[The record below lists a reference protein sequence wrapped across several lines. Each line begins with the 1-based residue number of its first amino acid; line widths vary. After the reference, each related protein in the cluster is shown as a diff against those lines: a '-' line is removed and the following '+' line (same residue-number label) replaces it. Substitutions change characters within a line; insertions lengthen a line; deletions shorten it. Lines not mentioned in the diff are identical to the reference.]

1 MKVRFSLRTIID
13 DQNKKMVEFINTIYV
28 SKEIINNTETDVY
41 ETQNPENNMMI
52 RFEIFDKNLTV
63 FSGEN
68 TLFFELNN
76 YVENMFITN
85 GMELIVNTL
94 LTKLEINSE
103 FIKIEYDLFLK
114 NNGSEDSKI
123 STYLTTLEF
132 IND

>member
-13 DQNKKMVEFINTIYV
+13 DQDKKMVEFINTIYI
-28 SKEIINNTETDVY
+28 SKQIINNTETDVY

-68 TLFFELNN
+68 TLFFELDN

-94 LTKLEINSE
+94 LTKLEVNSE

>member
-13 DQNKKMVEFINTIYV
+13 DQNKKMVEFINTIYI
-28 SKEIINNTETDVY
+28 SKQIINNTETDVY
-41 ETQNPENNMMI
+41 ETQNPENNTMI
-52 RFEIFDKNLTV
+52 RLEIFDKNLTV

-68 TLFFELNN
+68 TLFFELDN
-76 YVENMFITN
+76 YVENLFIN
-85 GMELIVNTL
+85 NEVEFIVNTL
-94 LTKLEINSE
+94 LTKLEITPE

-114 NNGSEDSKI
+114 NNGSENSKI

>member
-13 DQNKKMVEFINTIYV
+13 DQDKKMVEFINTIYI
-28 SKEIINNTETDVY
+28 SKQRINNTETDVY

>member
-13 DQNKKMVEFINTIYV
+13 DQDKKMVEFINTIYI
-28 SKEIINNTETDVY
+28 SKQIINNTETDVY

-76 YVENMFITN
+76 YAENMFITN

>member
-1 MKVRFSLRTIID
+1 MKVRFSLRTIIG
-13 DQNKKMVEFINTIYV
+13 DQDTKMVEFINAIYI
-28 SKEIINNTETDVY
+28 SKQRINNTETDVY

>member
-1 MKVRFSLRTIID
+1 MKVRFSLRTIIG
-13 DQNKKMVEFINTIYV
+13 DQDKKMVEFINTIYI
-28 SKEIINNTETDVY
+28 SKQRINNTETDVY

>member
-13 DQNKKMVEFINTIYV
+13 DQDKKMVEFINTIYI
-28 SKEIINNTETDVY
+28 SKQIINNTETDVY

-76 YVENMFITN
+76 YVENLFITN

>member
-13 DQNKKMVEFINTIYV
+13 AQNKKMVEFINTIYI
-28 SKEIINNTETDVY
+28 SKQIINNTETDVY
-41 ETQNPENNMMI
+41 ETQNPENNTMI
-52 RFEIFDKNLTV
+52 RLEIFDKNLTV

-68 TLFFELNN
+68 TLFFELDN
-76 YVENMFITN
+76 YVENLFIN
-85 GMELIVNTL
+85 NEVEFIVNTL
-94 LTKLEINSE
+94 LTKLEITPE

-114 NNGSEDSKI
+114 NNGSENSKI

>member
-1 MKVRFSLRTIID
+1 MKVRFSLRTIIG
-13 DQNKKMVEFINTIYV
+13 DQNKKMVEFINTIYI
-28 SKEIINNTETDVY
+28 SKQIINNTETDVY

-52 RFEIFDKNLTV
+52 RLEIFDKNLTV

-76 YVENMFITN
+76 YVENIFISN
-85 GMELIVNTL
+85 EVEFIVNTL

-114 NNGSEDSKI
+114 NNGPENAKI

>member
-13 DQNKKMVEFINTIYV
+13 GQNTKMVEFINTIYI
-28 SKEIINNTETDVY
+28 SKQIIDDTETDVY

-76 YVENMFITN
+76 YVENIFITN

>member
-13 DQNKKMVEFINTIYV
+13 DQNKKMVEFINTIYI
-28 SKEIINNTETDVY
+28 SKQIINNTETDVY

-52 RFEIFDKNLTV
+52 RLEIFDKNLTV

-76 YVENMFITN
+76 YVENLFIN
-85 GMELIVNTL
+85 NEVEFIVNTL

>member
-1 MKVRFSLRTIID
+1 MKVRFTLRTIID
-13 DQNKKMVEFINTIYV
+13 DQDKKMVEFINTIYI
-28 SKEIINNTETDVY
+28 SKQIINNTETDVY

-52 RFEIFDKNLTV
+52 RFEIFEKNLTV
-63 FSGEN
+63 FSGKN

>member
-13 DQNKKMVEFINTIYV
+13 DQDKKMVEFINTIYI
-28 SKEIINNTETDVY
+28 SKQIINNTETDVY

>member
-13 DQNKKMVEFINTIYV
+13 DQDKKMVEFINTIYI
-28 SKEIINNTETDVY
+28 SKQIINNTETDVY

-103 FIKIEYDLFLK
+103 FIEIEYDLFLK

>member
-13 DQNKKMVEFINTIYV
+13 DQNKKMVEFINTIYI
-28 SKEIINNTETDVY
+28 SKQIINNTETDVY

-68 TLFFELNN
+68 TLFFELDN

-114 NNGSEDSKI
+114 NNGSEDAKI

>member
-13 DQNKKMVEFINTIYV
+13 AQNKKMVEFINTIYI
-28 SKEIINNTETDVY
+28 SKQIINNTETDVY
-41 ETQNPENNMMI
+41 ETQNPENNTMI
-52 RFEIFDKNLTV
+52 RLEIFDKNLTV

-68 TLFFELNN
+68 TLFFELDN
-76 YVENMFITN
+76 YVENLFIN
-85 GMELIVNTL
+85 NEVEFIVNTL

-114 NNGSEDSKI
+114 NNGSENSKI

>member
-13 DQNKKMVEFINTIYV
+13 DQDKKMVEFINTIYI
-28 SKEIINNTETDVY
+28 SKQIINNTETDVY

-68 TLFFELNN
+68 TLFFELDN

>member
-13 DQNKKMVEFINTIYV
+13 DQDKKMVEFINTIYI
-28 SKEIINNTETDVY
+28 SKQIINNTETDVY

-52 RFEIFDKNLTV
+52 RFEIFEKNLTV

-123 STYLTTLEF
+123 STYFTTLEF

>member
-13 DQNKKMVEFINTIYV
+13 AQNKKMVEFINTIYI
-28 SKEIINNTETDVY
+28 SKQIINNTETDVY
-41 ETQNPENNMMI
+41 ETQNPENNTMI
-52 RFEIFDKNLTV
+52 RLEIFDKNLTV

-68 TLFFELNN
+68 TLFFELDN
-76 YVENMFITN
+76 YVENLFIN
-85 GMELIVNTL
+85 NEVEFIVNTL
-94 LTKLEINSE
+94 LTKLEITPE

-114 NNGSEDSKI
+114 NNGPENSKI

>member
-13 DQNKKMVEFINTIYV
+13 DQDTKMVEFINTIYI
-28 SKEIINNTETDVY
+28 SKQIINNTETDVY

-94 LTKLEINSE
+94 LTKFEINSE

>member
-1 MKVRFSLRTIID
+1 MKVRFSLRTIIG
-13 DQNKKMVEFINTIYV
+13 DQNKKMVEFINTIDI
-28 SKEIINNTETDVY
+28 SKEIINNIETDVY
-41 ETQNPENNMMI
+41 ETQNPENNLMI

-68 TLFFELNN
+68 TLFFELDN
-76 YVENMFITN
+76 YVENIFISN
-85 GMELIVNTL
+85 GEEILVNTL

-114 NNGSEDSKI
+114 NIDSENAKI

>member
-1 MKVRFSLRTIID
+1 MKVRFTLRTIIG
-13 DQNKKMVEFINTIYV
+13 DQDKKMVEFINTIYI
-28 SKEIINNTETDVY
+28 SKQIINNTETDVY

>member
-13 DQNKKMVEFINTIYV
+13 DQDKKMVEFINTIYI
-28 SKEIINNTETDVY
+28 SKQIINNTETDVY

-94 LTKLEINSE
+94 LTKLEVNSE

>member
-13 DQNKKMVEFINTIYV
+13 DQSTKMVEFINTIYI
-28 SKEIINNTETDVY
+28 SKQIINNTETDVY

>member
-13 DQNKKMVEFINTIYV
+13 DQDKKMVEFINTIYI
-28 SKEIINNTETDVY
+28 SKQIIDNTETDVY

-68 TLFFELNN
+68 TLFFELDN

>member
-1 MKVRFSLRTIID
+1 MKVRFSLRTIVD
-13 DQNKKMVEFINTIYV
+13 DQDKKMVEFINTIYI
-28 SKEIINNTETDVY
+28 SKQIINNTETDVY

-52 RFEIFDKNLTV
+52 RFEIFGKNLTV

-68 TLFFELNN
+68 TLFFELDN
-76 YVENMFITN
+76 YVENMFVTN

>member
-13 DQNKKMVEFINTIYV
+13 DQDKKMVEFINTIYI
-28 SKEIINNTETDVY
+28 SKQIINNTETDVY

-114 NNGSEDSKI
+114 NNGPEDSKI

>member
-13 DQNKKMVEFINTIYV
+13 DQDKKMVEFINAIYI
-28 SKEIINNTETDVY
+28 SKQIINNTETDVY

-103 FIKIEYDLFLK
+103 FINIEYDLFLK

>member
-13 DQNKKMVEFINTIYV
+13 DQDKKMVEFINTIYI
-28 SKEIINNTETDVY
+28 SKQIINNTETDVY
-41 ETQNPENNMMI
+41 EMQNPENNMMI

>member
-28 SKEIINNTETDVY
+28 SKQIIDNTETDVY

-123 STYLTTLEF
+123 STYFTTLEF

>member
-13 DQNKKMVEFINTIYV
+13 DQDKKMVEFINTIYI
-28 SKEIINNTETDVY
+28 SKQIIDNTETDVY

>member
-13 DQNKKMVEFINTIYV
+13 DQSKKMVEFINTIYI
-28 SKEIINNTETDVY
+28 SKQIIDDTETDVY
-41 ETQNPENNMMI
+41 ETQNPENNTMI

-68 TLFFELNN
+68 TLFFELDN

>member
-103 FIKIEYDLFLK
+103 FIKIEYDFFLK

>member
-13 DQNKKMVEFINTIYV
+13 DQDKKMVEFINTIYV
-28 SKEIINNTETDVY
+28 SKQIIDNTETDVY

-52 RFEIFDKNLTV
+52 RFEIFDKNLAV

-76 YVENMFITN
+76 YVENMFIAN

-103 FIKIEYDLFLK
+103 FINIEYDLFLK

>member
-1 MKVRFSLRTIID
+1 MKVRFTLRTIID
-13 DQNKKMVEFINTIYV
+13 DQDKKMVEFINTIYI
-28 SKEIINNTETDVY
+28 SKQRINNTETDVY

>member
-13 DQNKKMVEFINTIYV
+13 DQDKKMVEFINTIYV
-28 SKEIINNTETDVY
+28 SKQIINNTETDVY

-85 GMELIVNTL
+85 GMELIINTL

>member
-13 DQNKKMVEFINTIYV
+13 DQDKKMVEFINTIYV
-28 SKEIINNTETDVY
+28 SKQIIDNTETDVY

>member
-1 MKVRFSLRTIID
+1 MKVRFSLRTIIG
-13 DQNKKMVEFINTIYV
+13 DQDTKMVEFINTIYI
-28 SKEIINNTETDVY
+28 SKQRINNTETDVY

>member
-13 DQNKKMVEFINTIYV
+13 DQDKKMVEFINTIYI
-28 SKEIINNTETDVY
+28 SKQIIDNTETDVY

-68 TLFFELNN
+68 TLFFALNN

>member
-13 DQNKKMVEFINTIYV
+13 DQNKKMVEFINTIYI
-28 SKEIINNTETDVY
+28 SKQIINNTETDVY

-52 RFEIFDKNLTV
+52 RLEIFDKNLTV

-76 YVENMFITN
+76 YVENIFISN
-85 GMELIVNTL
+85 EVEFIVNTL

-114 NNGSEDSKI
+114 NNAPENSKI
-123 STYLTTLEF
+123 STYLTNLEF